1 MPKAH
6 LASKRVTEEAKG
18 YQNSAAEALK
28 KDLSPAVSASNSLEE
43 TKRDAL
49 YGSGKCVC

>member
-28 KDLSPAVSASNSLEE
+28 KDLSPASDSLEE